1 MSTGKVVL
9 GVIAGA
15 ATGALLGILYAPA
28 RGSVTRRSIC
38 RKGERGVDG
47 LKDKF
52 SEFIDTITDR
62 FEKVKDDVN
71 DLVDE
76 VKDKVEEVEKDQKDL
91 KTAKK

>member
-28 RGSVTRRSIC
+28 RGAITRRAIC
-38 RKGERGVDG
+38 LKGEMGLDD
-47 LKDKF
+47 LKDNF
-52 SEFIDTITDR
+52 NELIDTITDR

-71 DLVDE
+71 DLVDS
-76 VKDKVEEVEKDQKDL
+76 KRS
-91 KTAKK
+91 KK

>member
-15 ATGALLGILYAPA
+15 ATGALLGILFAPA
-28 RGSVTRRSIC
+28 RGTVTRRTIC
-38 RKGERGVDG
+38 RKGEKEVDA

-52 SEFIDTITDR
+52 SDFVDSITER
-62 FEKVKDDVN
+62 FEKVKDDVT

-76 VKDKVEEVEKDQKDL
+76 VKVKVEEVEKDQKA
-91 KTAKK
+91 AKK

>member
-52 SEFIDTITDR
+52 NEFVDTITER
-62 FEKVKDDVN
+62 FEKVKEDVT
-71 DLVDE
+71 DLIEDVE
-76 VKDKVEEVEKDQKDL
+76 LKVEEVEKDQK
-91 KTAKK
+91 TTKK

>member
-28 RGSVTRRSIC
+28 RGAITRRSIC
-38 RKGERGVDG
+38 LKGEMGLDD
-47 LKDKF
+47 LKDNF

-62 FEKVKDDVN
+62 FEKVKEDVN
-71 DLVDE
+71 DLVDS
-76 VKDKVEEVEKDQKDL
+76 KRS
-91 KTAKK
+91 KK